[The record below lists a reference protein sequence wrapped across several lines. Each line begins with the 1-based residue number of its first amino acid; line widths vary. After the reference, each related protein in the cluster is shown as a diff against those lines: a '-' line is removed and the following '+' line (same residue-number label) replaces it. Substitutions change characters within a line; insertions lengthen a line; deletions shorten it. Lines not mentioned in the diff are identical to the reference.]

1 MSKGHPGIYL
11 FPPLLPRPPGIFLGH
26 TGAHYLGGSTNVS
39 PREALTDSK
48 IFINDSWKK
57 IPEKWLS
64 LCKQNLQY
72 VAASS
77 PFFPP
82 HFSPLSNSYQ

>member
-11 FPPLLPRPPGIFLGH
+11 FPPLLPRPPSIFLRH

-57 IPEKWLS
+57 IPEK
-64 LCKQNLQY
+64 
-72 VAASS
+72 
-77 PFFPP
+77 
-82 HFSPLSNSYQ
+82 